1 MTAWQNRFAASRNP
15 VVHSTLVSDNTY
27 TNGENIGLMKGFT
40 LIEVMIV
47 VVIIGILAAI
57 AYPSYVNQVQ
67 RSHRADAQGE
77 MLAYAQAMERCFTT
91 TNTYAGCENTYSPD
105 IDEARYVIS
114 VAERDATSFRIVAQP
129 GTAQTGDRCGQLEV
143 NHRGQTDAAGPA
155 DCWN

>member
-1 MTAWQNRFAASRNP
+1 MTAWQNNLATNRNT
-15 VVHSTLVSDNTY
+15 VVHFSLILDKTHRNR
-27 TNGENIGLMKGFT
+27 ENVRLMKGFT

-91 TNTYAGCENTYSPD
+91 TNTYAGCENTYNPD
-105 IDEARYVIS
+105 IDTARYAIS